1 MDLTTPHV
9 EQHIP
14 KKSKHIDTFVDS
26 TISLMTENAV
36 QQCETL
42 SMHSHDVKTPFFLV
56 SKGDHNYI
64 YSFHRIVE
72 GLDTEIKSRKDFF
85 EKQLWLSAIPLII
98 SVFAMIMSYFD
109 KVDMSKNAFLM
120 TGLILG
126 CGIYCTAQAIY
137 RNPFK
142 AIKKLKAIKTMVF
155 GQSKAYLAELS
166 EEAKRPV
173 III

>member
-26 TISLMTENAV
+26 TISLMTENAI

-42 SMHSHDVKTPFFLV
+42 AMHSHDVKTPFFLV
-56 SKGDHNYI
+56 SKGEHNYI

-72 GLDTEIKSRKDFF
+72 GLEAEIKSRKDFF
-85 EKQLWLSAIPLII
+85 EKQLCISVIPLII
-98 SVFAMIMSYFD
+98 SVFVMIMSYFD
-109 KVDMSKNAFLM
+109 KVDMSKNGFFM
-120 TGLILG
+120 VGILLA
-126 CGIYCTAQAIY
+126 CGVYCTAQAIY

-142 AIKKLKAIKTMVF
+142 DIKKLKAIKRMVF

>member
-1 MDLTTPHV
+1 MDLTQPHV

-14 KKSKHIDTFVDS
+14 KKSNHIDTFVDS
-26 TISLMTENAV
+26 TISLMTEDAI

-42 SMHSHDVKTPFFLV
+42 AMHSHDVKTPFFLV
-56 SKGDHNYI
+56 SKGEHNYI

-72 GLDTEIKSRKDFF
+72 GLEAEIKSRKDFF
-85 EKQLWLSAIPLII
+85 EKQLFISASPLII
-98 SVFAMIMSYFD
+98 SVFVMIMSYFD
-109 KVDMSKNAFLM
+109 KVDLSKNAFLM
-120 TGLILG
+120 VGILLA
-126 CGIYCTAQAIY
+126 CGVYCTAQAIY

-142 AIKKLKAIKTMVF
+142 AIKKLKAIKRIVF
-155 GQSKAYLAELS
+155 GQSQSYLSELA